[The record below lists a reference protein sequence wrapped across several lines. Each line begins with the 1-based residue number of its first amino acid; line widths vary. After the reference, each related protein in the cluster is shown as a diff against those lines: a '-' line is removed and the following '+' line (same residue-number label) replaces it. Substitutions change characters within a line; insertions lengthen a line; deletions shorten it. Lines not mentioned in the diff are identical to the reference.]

1 MVEAA
6 DKAQLKSSAP
16 GSRVL
21 VAVDFSKDSK
31 AALVWAGEYAGQVG
45 AKLVVLHVVHDP
57 GEAPGSYKKSDQ
69 DLLRP
74 MEDVAKKMLTD
85 FLRDVK
91 AENPQLA
98 ALGDAEA
105 ALVKGIPETR
115 ILEFARSCG
124 ARGIVIG
131 SRGRTGLPH
140 LLLGSKSERVAQLS
154 PVPVTIVKADNHDD

>member
-1 MVEAA
+1 MVEAE
-6 DKAQLKSSAP
+6 DKAQLKSLNT
-16 GSRVL
+16 GSPVL

-31 AALVWAGEYAGQVG
+31 AALAWAGEYAGQVG
-45 AKLVVLHVVHDP
+45 AKLMVLHVVHDP

-74 MEDVAKKMLTD
+74 MEDVANKMLTD
-85 FLRDVK
+85 FLEEVK

-98 ALGDAEA
+98 ALSNAERV
-105 ALVKGIPETR
+105 LVTGIPETR
-115 ILEFARSCG
+115 ILEFARSSG

-154 PVPVTIVKADNHDD
+154 PVPVTIVKAANHDD